1 MDEYWRFDA
10 MASYDV
16 TENWSLQLNL
26 NNVFDERYYDRVY
39 TTHMATIAP
48 GRSIIGSLKFKY

>member
-1 MDEYWRFDA
+1 MV
-10 MASYDV
+10 SYAIM
-16 TENWSLQLNL
+16 ENIDFQLNV
-26 NNVFDERYYDRVY
+26 NNLTDERYYDRVY